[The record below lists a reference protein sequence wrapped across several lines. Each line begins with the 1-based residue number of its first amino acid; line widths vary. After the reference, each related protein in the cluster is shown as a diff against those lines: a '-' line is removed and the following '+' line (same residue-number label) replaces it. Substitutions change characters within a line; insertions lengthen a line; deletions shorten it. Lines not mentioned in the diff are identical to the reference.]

1 MNTSKKRF
9 HIELVALAIF
19 FLLIRLPGLT
29 LPYHQDEW
37 KTAHAVETRSTA
49 IAHPPLTQLSYSVA
63 EKAVGVDNLR
73 ILPLIFSSLSLFL
86 LAYIVRHYVGNKAAL
101 FAVFLYSISFYS
113 VLASHMIDTDGAL
126 LPFFFLLSLVCY
138 ERWRQAEGERRWYW
152 LIGFGASLLAG
163 CMVKLSFVIVLGAF
177 LCEYVLTVRSQFRRQ
192 ELLKII
198 FVTISFAVS
207 FLLILFVA
215 PLLFPA
221 FSLGAM
227 LAHALSYIHLSGR
240 NTTQVIVQAIKAL
253 EYLSPLL
260 LIPLLLGTRAQ
271 FRVLRI
277 FLIYLILGALFYFVL
292 FDFSRGALDKYLMF
306 SIIPLAAISGSILA
320 SLTPL
325 SRNIKS
331 TLLAGT
337 LFSLAVFALNFFH
350 QTVLPLYPKQE
361 WFARVFHGDWDMLI
375 PFTGGSGPIGFYV
388 SFLFIAVVFLLSLF
402 LALTARLRIFS
413 VSSVVIILLILG
425 VAYNAVFIEE
435 YQWGNINGSPARVL
449 RQTLLVVQ
457 SRSDISSVITYN
469 DTGAH
474 ELSRMGKYANRFYAV
489 PEYESVHKTRFSE
502 FDGHF
507 LIVDIPRIYGGSYY
521 ESFFRSC
528 TVVFRTQSGHIM
540 GTVYDCPK
548 RSS

>member
-1 MNTSKKRF
+1 MNTPTQRF
-9 HIELVALAIF
+9 HIGLVALSVF
-19 FLLIRLPGLT
+19 FLLIRLPGLA

-37 KTAHAVETRSTA
+37 KTAHAVETKSTA
-49 IAHPPLTQLSYSVA
+49 IAHPPLAQLSYSVA
-63 EKAVGVDNLR
+63 ERTVGVDNLR
-73 ILPLIFSSLSLFL
+73 ILPLIFSFLSLFL
-86 LAYIVRHYVGNKAAL
+86 LAYVVRQYRGKKAAL

-113 VLASHMIDTDGAL
+113 VLASHMVDTDGAL

-163 CMVKLSFVIVLGAF
+163 CMVKLSFVIVLGVF
-177 LCEYVLTVRSQFRRQ
+177 LCEYVLTIRSQFGRQ

-198 FVTISFAVS
+198 FVFIFFVVL

-215 PLLFPA
+215 PLLFSA

-240 NTTQVIVQAIKAL
+240 NTTQVIVQAIKAV

-271 FRVLRI
+271 FRTLRI

-320 SLTPL
+320 SLTPPL

-331 TLLAGT
+331 TLLVGT
-337 LFSLAVFALNFFH
+337 LFSLAIFALNFFH

-361 WFARVFHGDWDMLI
+361 WFTRVLHGDWDMLI

-388 SFLFIAVVFLLSLF
+388 SFLFIAMAFLLSLF
-402 LALTARLRIFS
+402 FALGARFRILS
-413 VSSVVIILLILG
+413 VSSIAIILLILG
-425 VAYNAVFIEE
+425 TTYNAIFIEE
-435 YQWGNINGSPARVL
+435 YQWGNINGSPADVL
-449 RQTLLVVQ
+449 RQTLSVIQ
-457 SRSDISSVITYN
+457 SRSDISSIITYN
-469 DTGAH
+469 DIGAR
-474 ELSRMGKYANRFYAV
+474 ELARMGKYANRFYAV

-507 LIVDIPRIYGGSYY
+507 LIVDVPRIYGGSYY
-521 ESFFRSC
+521 ESFFQSC
-528 TVVFRTQSGHIM
+528 IAISRATSGVIE
-540 GTVYDCPK
+540 GTVYKCP
-548 RSS
+548 R

>member
-1 MNTSKKRF
+1 MNTSTQRF
-9 HIELVALAIF
+9 HMGLVALAVF

-37 KTAHAVETRSTA
+37 KTAHAVETKSTA
-49 IAHPPLTQLSYSVA
+49 IAHPPLAQLSYSVA
-63 EKAVGVDNLR
+63 EKVVGVDNLR
-73 ILPLIFSSLSLFL
+73 ILPLIFSFLSLFL
-86 LAYIVRHYVGNKAAL
+86 LANIVRHYSGKKAAL

-138 ERWRQAEGERRWYW
+138 ERWRQVEGERRWYW

-163 CMVKLSFVIVLGAF
+163 CMVKLSFVIVLGVF
-177 LCEYVLTVRSQFRRQ
+177 LCEYVLTIRSQLGRQ

-198 FVTISFAVS
+198 FVALSFVVL

-215 PLLFPA
+215 PLLFSA

-240 NTTQVIVQAIKAL
+240 NTTQVIVQAIKAA

-271 FRVLRI
+271 FRTLRI

-320 SLTPL
+320 LLTPPL

-331 TLLAGT
+331 TLLVGT
-337 LFSLAVFALNFFH
+337 LFSLAIFALNFFH

-361 WFARVFHGDWDMLI
+361 WFARVLHGDWDMLI

-402 LALTARLRIFS
+402 FALTARLRISS

-425 VAYNAVFIEE
+425 ITYNIVFIEE
-435 YQWGNINGSPARVL
+435 YQWGNINGSSAEVL
-449 RQTLLVVQ
+449 QQTLLTIQ

-469 DTGAH
+469 DIGAR
-474 ELSRMGKYANRFYAV
+474 ELARMGKYANRFYAV

-507 LIVDIPRIYGGSYY
+507 LIVGVPRIYGGSYY
-521 ESFFRSC
+521 ESFFQSC
-528 TVVFRTQSGHIM
+528 NAISRATSGVIE
-540 GTVYDCPK
+540 GTVYKCP
-548 RSS
+548 R